1 MIPYG
6 GHNCL
11 IKVFGSNL
19 PSYTIVVVY
28 LLGFL
33 QEVWRDGSQDSL
45 HHSEVLFAVMG
56 LKEKN
61 NIISLGNCHGNVTA
75 LFSIHSLLLPTWKR
89 VDPR

>member
-1 MIPYG
+1 MVP
-6 GHNCL
+6 
-11 IKVFGSNL
+11 
-19 PSYTIVVVY
+19 

-33 QEVWRDGSQDSL
+33 QEVWGDGSQDSL

-61 NIISLGNCHGNVTA
+61 NIISLDNWHGNVTA
-75 LFSIHSLLLPTWKR
+75 LISIHSLLPPTWKR